1 MEKTHIRVKHFQNP
15 ASFYS
20 CNVFFQPYPGLFSGG
35 ILKKLLEAAI
45 VAFSAAGGFPVHSE
59 FWDLRDGAAGSS
71 DSAASMWTDEVA
83 GI

>member
-1 MEKTHIRVKHFQNP
+1 M
-15 ASFYS
+15 
-20 CNVFFQPYPGLFSGG
+20 
-35 ILKKLLEAAI
+35 

-71 DSAASMWTDEVA
+71 DSAATMWTDEVA